1 MTSTFIPRPWLGVLA
16 LLACA
21 TLWSMNGPLIKI
33 LNRPDAMDRALRLFG
48 FSGTSGL
55 DAPPPD
61 TEPSDSAPPDSAPS
75 DSATSAAAPVA
86 PAATRDAG
94 PGAAVGADAQIA
106 ATDKTQHE
114 VRPVSPWTIASYR
127 SLLGAAI
134 FVPLAWPHRGTLR
147 RVKLRWILAGVILFI
162 LMTTTFVVANTLTT
176 ASNAIVLQYT
186 APLVVFALSP
196 LVLGERPSA
205 GEGWVLLIVL
215 VGVGVIFFAQPAGDT
230 LGLVISLS
238 SGLWYGA
245 LTVALRGLREV
256 DARVVVGM
264 NTLCSGLVLLPLVAL
279 YGSFSVTPFQLAM
292 LALLGIAQ
300 FATPYLLFSYGV
312 RHVEAHRA
320 SLITL
325 LEVFLNPLLTWLVVA
340 EAPGSATLLGGPIIV
355 LGVVAWIFA
364 TLRRRSAHKRQ

>member
-1 MTSTFIPRPWLGVLA
+1 MTPAFIPRPWLGVLA

-21 TLWSMNGPLIKI
+21 ALWSMNGPLIKI

-48 FSGTSGL
+48 VSATGVE
-55 DAPPPD
+55 APPPATAD
-61 TEPSDSAPPDSAPS
+61 RAVKSTHSPEPAEPRESTAVP
-75 DSATSAAAPVA
+75 T
-86 PAATRDAG
+86 PAGGEGVTLAEAG
-94 PGAAVGADAQIA
+94 GA
-106 ATDKTQHE
+106 E
-114 VRPVSPWTIASYR
+114 VRPVSPWTIASFR
-127 SLLGAAI
+127 SLLGAAV

-147 RVKLRWILAGVILFI
+147 RVKPRWVIAGVVLFI

-215 VGVGVIFFAQPAGDT
+215 VGVAVIFFAGPAGDT

-256 DARVVVGM
+256 DARVVVGL

-340 EAPGSATLLGGPIIV
+340 EAPGSATLIGGPIIV

-364 TLRRRSAHKRQ
+364 TLRRRSIHNRQ